1 MYIWSYINM
10 HIFYYI
16 NIALAPGCDGRGSVG
31 RAPWEDVYWKNALRV
46 DPILIYSSY
55 LWIDLYSC
63 PCPLGGSDLFLYLVA
78 TYSLICIPVHVPA
91 YVDDAVSRVES
102 DLFLYLVATYELIY
116 IPVHVPLGRR
126 RGFARGIRS
135 FLVST
140 SYLSI
145 DLFSYLVATY

>member
-1 MYIWSYINM
+1 MS
-10 HIFYYI
+10 
-16 NIALAPGCDGRGSVG
+16 
-31 RAPWEDVYWKNALRV
+31 LRWIRS
-46 DPILIYSSY
+46 ILVPSGY
-55 LWIDLYSC
+55 LFIDLYSC
-63 PCPLGGSDLFLYLVA
+63 PCPCLGTSDLFLYLVA